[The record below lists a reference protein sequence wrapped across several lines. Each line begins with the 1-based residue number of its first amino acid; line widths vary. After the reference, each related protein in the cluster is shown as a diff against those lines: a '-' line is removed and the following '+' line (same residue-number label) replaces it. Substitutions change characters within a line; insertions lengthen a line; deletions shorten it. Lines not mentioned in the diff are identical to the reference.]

1 MPQAYERSGGFRGGT
16 HLKIY
21 CDTSVLPE
29 NIHGDD
35 QELRAVQELQ
45 KLGILDM
52 HGSHLVRYEAMNTK
66 DESKRNQLLAE
77 HAELKP
83 ISKDE
88 KLLGIQTTTDPY
100 GGFVSYPMISDVQD
114 EGIRAELI
122 ARGLEQRDAEHITQ
136 AVCNDCDVFQ
146 TRDKNTIINPHRD
159 WLHQRFPKLKVWLP
173 SELLAHVKAR
183 HSGS

>member
-1 MPQAYERSGGFRGGT
+1 
-16 HLKIY
+16 LKIY

-45 KLGILDM
+45 KLGIFDM
-52 HGSHLVRYEAMNTK
+52 YGSHLVRYEVMNTK

-77 HAELKP
+77 QAELKP

-88 KLLGIQTTTDPY
+88 KLLGIQTTTDLY

-146 TRDKNTIINPHRD
+146 TRDKNTIINPHRE
-159 WLHQRFPKLKVWLP
+159 WLHQRFPKLKV
-173 SELLAHVKAR
+173 
-183 HSGS
+183 